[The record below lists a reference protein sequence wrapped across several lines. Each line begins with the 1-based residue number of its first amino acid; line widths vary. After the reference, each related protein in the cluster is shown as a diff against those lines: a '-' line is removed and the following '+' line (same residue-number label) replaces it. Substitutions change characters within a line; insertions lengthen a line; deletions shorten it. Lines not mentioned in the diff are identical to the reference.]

1 MTLSKK
7 DKFLL
12 VLLLIVALLGGYY
25 YFIILPTEAKILT
38 LKDDIALKEL
48 KKTEIEIKLASE
60 SKTDLAITNLG
71 EAIVSESE
79 TYYTKMTQEELI
91 MIVNQL
97 TEGLPLE
104 IKSLNIL
111 DSSEHH
117 ENRIRYTADV
127 AFESDYMTLLDH
139 LRNIQNNVKKLH
151 VRDVSLQSLAD
162 GSVAGRYQLEF
173 NAFPELADF
182 TKPTKDFV
190 GYKLNLRDS
199 LEGPFNPYEGYVIT
213 VPEPDII
220 FPEYPEDKTPIDYE
234 TYRPKTQIYG
244 FEDGSSFFV
253 ANLPEIKGDLSR
265 SQTKVA
271 GGYSADLSFDFIK
284 GRPYSEAN
292 IVFDGNGVILSR
304 QAEYLGLWMYAF
316 EASTHKVGVVIV
328 DSAGKAYKIELAPQ
342 VNWTQWKELEVKLP
356 LDITYPCAI
365 QRIYVE
371 GVGYDQKLTGRY
383 LFDQLQVSYPVQ

>member
-12 VLLLIVALLGGYY
+12 LLLLIVAVLGGYF
-25 YFIILPTEAKILT
+25 YFLILPTEANILT
-38 LKDDIALKEL
+38 LKDELALKEL
-48 KKTEIEIKLASE
+48 RKFELEVKLASE
-60 SKTDLAITNLG
+60 KKLDASIETLSD
-71 EAIVSESE
+71 AIVQESQL
-79 TYYTKMTQEELI
+79 YYTKMTQEELI
-91 MIVNQL
+91 MVIHQL
-97 TEGLPLE
+97 TGDLPLD
-104 IKSLNIL
+104 IKALNTT
-111 DSSEHH
+111 DSSDDSM
-117 ENRIRYTADV
+117 NRLKYTAEV
-127 AFESDYMTLLDH
+127 TFETDYMTLLDH
-139 LRNIQNNVKKLH
+139 FRNIQNNVKKLYI
-151 VRDVSLQSLAD
+151 RNVSMQSLPD
-162 GSVAGRYQLEF
+162 GLVAGRYQLEF
-173 NAFPELADF
+173 NAFPELADY

-213 VPEPDII
+213 VPEPEY
-220 FPEYPEDKTPIDYE
+220 PEYPEDKTPIDYE

-292 IVFDGNGVILSR
+292 LVFDGNGVILSR

-356 LDITYPCAI
+356 LEITYPCSI